1 MKHVWRLLANLM
13 MVVLLLAACSNESTP
28 RREPATLADWP
39 TYTFAEM
46 INGKTDAIVLAHVT
60 DVKQVSGQDVS
71 QVVQLAEL
79 SLQETLYGK
88 PTGDTITLYQSV
100 DKVKLDGTYLLF
112 LQHRPEERMYVVADA
127 NSQSLVSEGKLT
139 LSDELEIDVKVSGIA
154 GTHTLAELRQL
165 IEQQQ
170 KNAGPSA
177 K

>member
-1 MKHVWRLLANLM
+1 MNRAFLLILSLSL
-13 MVVLLLAACSNESTP
+13 VIVLLAACSNESTP

-39 TYTFAEM
+39 IYTFAEM

-60 DVKQVSGQDVS
+60 AVKQVSGQDS
-71 QVVQLAEL
+71 LRDVQLAEL
-79 SLQETLYGK
+79 SIQETLYGK

-112 LQHRPEERMYVVADA
+112 LQYRPEEKMYVIADA
-127 NSQSLVSEGKLT
+127 NSQSLVSVSKLA

-170 KNAGPSA
+170 NNAGPSA
-177 K
+177 N